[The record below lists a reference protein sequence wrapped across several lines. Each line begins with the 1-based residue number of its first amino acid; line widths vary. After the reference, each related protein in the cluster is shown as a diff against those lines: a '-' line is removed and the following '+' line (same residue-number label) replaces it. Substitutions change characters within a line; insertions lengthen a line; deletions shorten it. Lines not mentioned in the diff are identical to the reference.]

1 MSEILLFIIFGKS
14 VCHFLSSRKV
24 HCARIKMS
32 EIGGKKS
39 SCLSMEVMAYIL
51 GVVLILINL
60 GKISFR
66 IYIISNKQW
75 AVDKAELVDGLEEK

>member
-1 MSEILLFIIFGKS
+1 
-14 VCHFLSSRKV
+14 
-24 HCARIKMS
+24 
-32 EIGGKKS
+32 
-39 SCLSMEVMAYIL
+39 MEVMAYIL

>member
-1 MSEILLFIIFGKS
+1 MPES
-14 VCHFLSSRKV
+14 
-24 HCARIKMS
+24 
-32 EIGGKKS
+32 GGKKP